1 MRVAQVKNKGLKS
14 VGCIKMVKRKAVKVG
29 MREEGTLN

>member
-1 MRVAQVKNKGLKS
+1 MRMAQVKNKGLKA
-14 VGCIKMVKRKAVKVG
+14 VGFIKMVKRKCAKVG